1 MEYRKIE
8 PAAISGNPFEMIG
21 NEWALVSAK
30 KADGTVNTMT
40 VSWGTMGVL
49 WRRNVVQIYL
59 RPQRYTKE
67 FVDQAGRFTLSFYGE
82 GAKKELGY
90 LGKVSGRDEDKI
102 AKVGYTVKD
111 FDGVPAFEEARLVLV
126 CRSLYAQQLDPAC
139 FLPGN
144 TCDADCYP
152 LKDYHTMYVAEIE
165 AVYEKAE

>member
-8 PAAISGNPFEMIG
+8 PAVISGNPFEMIG
-21 NEWALVSAK
+21 SEWALVTAK
-30 KADGTVNTMT
+30 KDDGAVNTMT

-49 WRRNVVQIYL
+49 WRKNVVQIYL

-67 FVDQAGRFTLSFYGE
+67 FVDQTGRFTLSFYG
-82 GAKKELGY
+82 KEQQKVLGY

-102 AKVGYTVKD
+102 AKSGFTVQE
-111 FDGVPAFEEARLVLV
+111 FDGVPAFREARLVLV
-126 CRSLYAQQLDPAC
+126 CRSLYAQKLDPAC

-144 TCDADCYP
+144 NCDADCYP
-152 LKDYHTMYVAEIE
+152 EKDYHTLYVAEIE

>member
-8 PAAISGNPFEMIG
+8 PAAIGGNPFALIG
-21 NEWALVSAK
+21 DEWALVTAQ
-30 KADGTVNTMT
+30 KADGAVNTMT
-40 VSWGTMGVL
+40 VSWGAMGVL
-49 WRRNVVQIYL
+49 WGKNVVQIYL

-67 FVDQAGRFTLSFYGE
+67 FVDESGRFTLSFYGQD
-82 GAKKELGY
+82 AKKALGY

-126 CRSLYAQQLDPAC
+126 CRSLYAQKVDPAC

-152 LKDYHTMYVAEIE
+152 NRDYHTLYVAEIE
-165 AVYEKAE
+165 AVYEKVE